1 MIKMNKHIFS
11 RSNISGADTI
21 EYVDLNEDGVN
32 QFENAD
38 FTEASKLLK
47 KVTSL

>member
-1 MIKMNKHIFS
+1 MNKHIFS
-11 RSNISGADTI
+11 GSNISGADTI

-38 FTEASKLLK
+38 FTETEASKLLK
-47 KVTSL
+47 KVISL

>member
-38 FTEASKLLK
+38 FTELRLQNY
-47 KVTSL
+47 